1 MGAGKSTK
9 AAKDEPAR
17 DYARRL
23 GRPLGPIVNAAVQA
37 IEKHIPHA
45 QQTVK
50 WGWPCWTGNGN
61 IVSLLV
67 MRKYVNLEFW
77 RGAHLEDPDGLLEG
91 TGKDLRHIKL
101 RKAADVRQKEVTR
114 MLVAACKAD
123 GGSA

>member
-9 AAKDEPAR
+9 AAKGEDAR

-45 QQTVK
+45 KQTVK

-61 IVSLLV
+61 IVSLIV
-67 MRKYVNLEFW
+67 MRKSVNLELW
-77 RGAHLEDPDGLLEG
+77 RGAHLEDPDGVLEG

-101 RKAADVRQKEVTR
+101 RKAGDVRQKEIIRV
-114 MLVAACKAD
+114 LAAACIAD
-123 GGSA
+123 GGQA

>member
-9 AAKDEPAR
+9 AAKDETAR
-17 DYARRL
+17 DYAKRL
-23 GRPLGPIVNAAVQA
+23 GRPLGPIANAAIDA
-37 IEKHIPHA
+37 IEKYIPHA

-67 MRKYVNLEFW
+67 MRNYVNLEFW
-77 RGAHLEDPDGLLEG
+77 RGAHLEDPDKLLEG

-101 RKAADVRQKEVTR
+101 RKVADAKSKPMARVLRSARE
-114 MLVAACKAD
+114 AD
-123 GGSA
+123 GA